1 MMKVNSVKLMEA
13 QRMRVAKEPKN
24 LSVGQLVD
32 GDYGGG
38 GEDDEPLNNNKLF
51 VKREQVGDGG
61 EFI

>member
-1 MMKVNSVKLMEA
+1 
-13 QRMRVAKEPKN
+13 MRVAKEPKN
-24 LSVGQLVD
+24 LSVGQQVD

-38 GEDDEPLNNNKLF
+38 GDDDEPLNNNKLF